1 MKAEKKW
8 INLGRHHPLWNMIRL
23 YTPLYGKNIIK
34 KWETDLREQNTI
46 IFNTD
51 QPLHISTE
59 QVELFFE
66 YIAERNVLFNLAFD
80 HLRLEE
86 EALDYCSKNG
96 FKVGQTTTKSQDHH
110 QSSKSMVAAVS
121 AIAEDICSSKRIK
134 INSNPQGRCAWHHKN
149 GLHVTARNLDGAIP
163 SLVNPSA
170 IWEIKEYWGKTSGGS
185 KMSDALYECHL
196 VGFELREY
204 ETRFGQKIN
213 HIVFLDGKI
222 QWSARKSD
230 LKRFIDIMNQGL
242 IDYLIIGKEVETEWR
257 KVLEQIL

>member
-1 MKAEKKW
+1 MRAEKKW
-8 INLGRHHPLWNMIRL
+8 INLGWQHPLWNMIRL
-23 YTPLYGKNIIK
+23 YTPLYGKNKIK
-34 KWETDLREQNTI
+34 KWKTDLRKQRVIKLNA
-46 IFNTD
+46 N
-51 QPLHISTE
+51 QVLNISTE
-59 QVELFFE
+59 HMELFFE
-66 YIAERNVLFNLAFD
+66 YMDERERLFNFAFEN
-80 HLRLEE
+80 LRIEE
-86 EALDYCSKNG
+86 DALDYCHKSG
-96 FKVGQTTTKSQDHH
+96 FKVGQTTTKNQDHH

-121 AIAEDICSSKRIK
+121 AIAEEVCISKGIK
-134 INSNPQGRCAWHHKN
+134 VNSNPQDRCAWHHEK

-163 SLVNPSA
+163 SLVNPSV

-204 ETRFGQKIN
+204 EERTGRKIH

-222 QWSARKSD
+222 QWGYRKSD

-257 KVLEQIL
+257 KVLKMIL